1 MIVLTPFPWFDVD
14 VKAGFPVADFEAGH
28 FVQIKEHEDDEKEK
42 GGHYSH
48 VHRNLVDA
56 AWNSHDYRSQNVVV
70 RKRNVQISR
79 LSVLP
84 LETQIMLILNL
95 FIMINDKILHTADSN
110 YSYLSPVFVMPYWP
124 LSKEK
129 KPINN
134 EFLEVQP
141 EYMNVY
147 WRIDFVLGIKSQA
160 KFTHFSVIEEH

>member
-1 MIVLTPFPWFDVD
+1 
-14 VKAGFPVADFEAGH
+14 
-28 FVQIKEHEDDEKEK
+28 
-42 GGHYSH
+42 
-48 VHRNLVDA
+48 
-56 AWNSHDYRSQNVVV
+56 
-70 RKRNVQISR
+70 
-79 LSVLP
+79 
-84 LETQIMLILNL
+84 
-95 FIMINDKILHTADSN
+95 
-110 YSYLSPVFVMPYWP
+110 MPYWP